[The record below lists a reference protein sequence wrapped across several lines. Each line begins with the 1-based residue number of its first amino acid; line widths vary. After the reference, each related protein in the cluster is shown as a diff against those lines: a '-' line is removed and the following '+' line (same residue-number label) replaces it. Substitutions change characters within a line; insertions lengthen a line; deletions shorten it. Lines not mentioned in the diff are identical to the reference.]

1 MKWQLTTI
9 QSMWKITWHTSGA
22 GSYMVLKAKKKN
34 IAASHKLRPLAA
46 NASLCFEASHA
57 RLCRMAQPTQRI
69 PHLPICISQRAFAS
83 SQPECAAWALF
94 NKVIPFYVVSE
105 EDVTMGQV
113 TATKSAVPRF
123 CRHKQDPVPA
133 GCIIQSRLALWMNN
147 RPVEV
152 KPGFKTMTVID
163 FVRPESLCVF
173 AVCSLQGPMCNIHMD
188 IATWGWIESTACT
201 HTLG

>member
-1 MKWQLTTI
+1 
-9 QSMWKITWHTSGA
+9 MWITHRLIVFPPQWNDSSQPSKVCERLHDTQAAQGA
-22 GSYMVLKAKKKN
+22 TWYLRLKKKKY
-34 IAASHKLRPLAA
+34 IAASHKLRPHAA

-57 RLCRMAQPTQRI
+57 RLCRMAQPTQTI

-123 CRHKQDPVPA
+123 CRHKPDPVHCQQVA
-133 GCIIQSRLALWMNN
+133 
-147 RPVEV
+147 
-152 KPGFKTMTVID
+152 
-163 FVRPESLCVF
+163 
-173 AVCSLQGPMCNIHMD
+173 
-188 IATWGWIESTACT
+188 
-201 HTLG
+201 